1 MVIDLIFLHIN
12 SEKFNNHQI
21 SHDLRSLSDH
31 IPLLISIIIKKEFV
45 QEKEQNIV
53 KNVKD
58 EKEFIKELKVQ
69 ISNINSN
76 NILDSIL
83 LEFLTQEFTSI
94 VENL

>member
-1 MVIDLIFLHIN
+1 
-12 SEKFNNHQI
+12 
-21 SHDLRSLSDH
+21 
-31 IPLLISIIIKKEFV
+31 LISIIIKKEFV
-45 QEKEQNIV
+45 QEKKQNIV